1 MNIAVIRNKA
11 YDVSIVDLLSVQFEQ
26 HMQKKFQYFLKC
38 ILTPKWGFMLLIF
51 EWHVYEK

>member
-1 MNIAVIRNKA
+1 MAVIRNKT